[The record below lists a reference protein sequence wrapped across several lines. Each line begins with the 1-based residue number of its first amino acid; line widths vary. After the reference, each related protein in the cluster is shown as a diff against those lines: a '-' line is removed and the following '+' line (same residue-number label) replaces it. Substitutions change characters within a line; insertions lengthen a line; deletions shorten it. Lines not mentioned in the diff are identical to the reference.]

1 MLEFVRRN
9 STDDD
14 RSAAGQAGEPQGK
27 RLTIGL
33 ALGCGAARGFA
44 HIGVLR
50 TLLAN
55 GIRPDVV
62 TGTSIGAVIAGVYAA
77 GRLDAFEAWAR
88 ELTRGRVFGYLDFSF
103 AGSGLIGG
111 SRLADDLVRELGDV
125 RFDELPVRVAAIAT
139 EVGTGHEIWLTRG
152 RLADAMYASYALPGI
167 FPPYRIGGRWLM
179 DGALVNPVPGSAARS
194 LGARLVIAVNLNAD
208 NFGRGTV
215 IQNHGPDF
223 DEGLQPSTEPPPES
237 LRGKAEQLFKR
248 RFFGSP
254 GKPGLSTVMVDAFNI
269 VQDRIT
275 RTRLAADP
283 PDTLIAPRLA
293 RFGVFDFHRAD
304 EAIKLGVEAT
314 EKALENIAEAMQAL
328 A

>member
-1 MLEFVRRN
+1 
-9 STDDD
+9 
-14 RSAAGQAGEPQGK
+14 
-27 RLTIGL
+27 
-33 ALGCGAARGFA
+33 
-44 HIGVLR
+44 
-50 TLLAN
+50 
-55 GIRPDVV
+55 
-62 TGTSIGAVIAGVYAA
+62 
-77 GRLDAFEAWAR
+77 
-88 ELTRGRVFGYLDFSF
+88 
-103 AGSGLIGG
+103 
-111 SRLADDLVRELGDV
+111 
-125 RFDELPVRVAAIAT
+125 
-139 EVGTGHEIWLTRG
+139 
-152 RLADAMYASYALPGI
+152 
-167 FPPYRIGGRWLM
+167 
-179 DGALVNPVPGSAARS
+179 
-194 LGARLVIAVNLNAD
+194 
-208 NFGRGTV
+208 V

>member
-1 MLEFVRRN
+1 
-9 STDDD
+9 
-14 RSAAGQAGEPQGK
+14 
-27 RLTIGL
+27 
-33 ALGCGAARGFA
+33 
-44 HIGVLR
+44 
-50 TLLAN
+50 
-55 GIRPDVV
+55 V

-103 AGSGLIGG
+103 SGSGLIGG

-179 DGALVNPVPGSAARS
+179 DGALVNPVPVSAARS